1 MWDTESNFGLDDSLT
16 LTVYLGE
23 LFWQPTADSMTKME
37 FYTLGLIFTQ
47 FQKQEDSV
55 WSGASWYNWND
66 DDEEEEDNI

>member
-1 MWDTESNFGLDDSLT
+1 MAWYDSLT
-16 LTVYLGE
+16 LTVYPGK
-23 LFWQPTADSMTKME
+23 LFWQPSADSVTKME

-55 WSGASWYNWND
+55 WSGASWCNWND